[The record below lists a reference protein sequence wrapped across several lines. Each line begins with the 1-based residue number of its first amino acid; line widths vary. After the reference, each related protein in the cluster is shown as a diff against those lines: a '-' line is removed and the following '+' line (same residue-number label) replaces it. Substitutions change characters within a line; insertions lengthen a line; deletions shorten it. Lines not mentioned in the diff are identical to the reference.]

1 MSVFLVILLLIMD
14 FFLTCGL
21 LWLIT
26 VALGWIGITVA
37 FSWKIACA
45 VWVIIVCLRAL
56 FK

>member
-1 MSVFLVILLLIMD
+1 MFIILLTLVVD
-14 FFLTCGL
+14 FLLTCGL

-26 VALGWIGITVA
+26 VALGWIGITVV

-45 VWVIIVCLRAL
+45 VWIIIICLRLL